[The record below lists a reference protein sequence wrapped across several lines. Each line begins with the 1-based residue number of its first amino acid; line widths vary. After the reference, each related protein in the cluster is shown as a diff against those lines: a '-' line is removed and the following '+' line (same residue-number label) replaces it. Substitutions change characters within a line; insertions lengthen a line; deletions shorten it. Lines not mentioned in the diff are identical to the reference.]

1 MIPEMGSMEQFERF
15 RSLVLADPA
24 LEERL
29 RSLPD
34 WPSFIQAAVGAAA
47 EREIPLVADDVLIA
61 RAAAIRAWRE
71 RWV

>member
-1 MIPEMGSMEQFERF
+1 MIAEMGPVERFERF

-24 LEERL
+24 LEARL

-34 WPSFIQAAVGAAA
+34 WPSFIQAAVEVAA
-47 EREIPLVADDVLIA
+47 EHEIPLVEDDLLAA
-61 RAAAIRAWRE
+61 RQAARRTWRE